1 MKQALI
7 IIDMQEIFFNLP
19 QNYLFN
25 NEQLV
30 ININELIKQ
39 AKEKKIHIIFIQHT
53 SQNEQDALFEGNHD
67 WKLHKNLLVTSTD
80 KIIKKSKW
88 DSFYQ
93 TELLDY
99 LKTNEI
105 EQLIFA
111 GAQTEFCLDTT
122 IRAAY
127 SLGYQKNLLFK
138 ETHSTLNGVILNASD
153 IINHHQSIWNN
164 RFLTVIDGDANL

>member
-1 MKQALI
+1 
-7 IIDMQEIFFNLP
+7 
-19 QNYLFN
+19 
-25 NEQLV
+25 V
-30 ININELIKQ
+30 
-39 AKEKKIHIIFIQHT
+39 
-53 SQNEQDALFEGNHD
+53 S
-67 WKLHKNLLVTSTD
+67 STD

-93 TELLDY
+93 TELLEY
-99 LKTNEI
+99 LRTNDI

-122 IRAAY
+122 IRAAF

-153 IINHHQSIWNN
+153 IINHHESIWNN
-164 RFLTVIDGDANL
+164 RFLTVIDGETKL

>member
-1 MKQALI
+1 MKQALV
-7 IIDMQEIFFNLP
+7 IIDMQEIFFNYP

-30 ININELIKQ
+30 TNINELIKQ
-39 AKEKKIHIIFIQHT
+39 AHEKNVQVIFIQHT
-53 SQNEQDALFEGNHD
+53 SQNEQDELFEGKDD
-67 WKLHKNLLVTSTD
+67 WKLHKNLFVSPTD
-80 KIIKKSKW
+80 KIIQKSKW

-122 IRAAY
+122 IKAAF

-138 ETHSTLNGVILNASD
+138 ETHSTIDGAILDAGD

-164 RFLTVIDGDANL
+164 RFLTVIDGKIKL